1 MANTEEKKDYGM
13 KYDVRIYPATADGPV
28 RANASVTINDCFA
41 VHNIRLVDG
50 TNGMFVSMPGVKL
63 ADKSYKDICFP
74 CTKEA
79 KIEFDRAV
87 ISAYDKMM
95 TPKQASAHSQKQAG
109 MSNVQ

>member
-1 MANTEEKKDYGM
+1 MRGIKIMEGSKGLF
-13 KYDVRIYPATADGPV
+13 I
-28 RANASVTINDCFA
+28 
-41 VHNIRLVDG
+41 
-50 TNGMFVSMPGVKL
+50 SMPSSSQAAHPSLPCKHENSLVSLLLLFPHNFQLCGSPSG
-63 ADKSYKDICFP
+63 AGNGEYKDICFP